1 MPEQLRNMFDKTS
14 YLYSKIQVSSTEV
27 SKEIG
32 VLYNNLNETKEFGNS
47 IEKFISL
54 TSEKTQNFSEDIES
68 LVDNSKEIS
77 KDIELTY
84 DIISKMLLEVNKTN
98 EELEGNIDNLKK

>member
-1 MPEQLRNMFDKTS
+1 MPEQLQNMFDKTS

-84 DIISKMLLEVNKTN
+84 DITSKMLLEVNKTN